1 MNLLEWL
8 ESQDL
13 ETLIIRHYTD
23 SHYGQEKK
31 MSSAKVQ
38 PKQKTIQKTYR
49 IDVKF
54 TSTIGEYEKS
64 CYIVVTGIPE
74 ELPKE
79 YYETIKLSAEQQFAN
94 ALQTKSFLELYPVGK
109 TAKDCHPLFFNVK
122 NINYLEIS
130 NVTDID

>member
-1 MNLLEWL
+1 MSN
-8 ESQDL
+8 D
-13 ETLIIRHYTD
+13 
-23 SHYGQEKK
+23 KK
-31 MSSAKVQ
+31 T
-38 PKQKTIQKTYR
+38 KTIQKTYR
-49 IDVKF
+49 IDVRYN
-54 TSTIGEYEKS
+54 SNAGDQEKS

-130 NVTDID
+130 NVTEID